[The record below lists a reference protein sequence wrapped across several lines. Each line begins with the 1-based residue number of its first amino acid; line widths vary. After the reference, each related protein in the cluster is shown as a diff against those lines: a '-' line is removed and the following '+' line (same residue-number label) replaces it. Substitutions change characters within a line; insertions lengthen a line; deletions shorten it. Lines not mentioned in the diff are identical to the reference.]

1 VNGLLLALLAA
12 VAVLLALLAA
22 ALVRWRELSL
32 GLAGLEELRRGQQ
45 TLRSELQQSR
55 EASLARLGEAAQGLR
70 LQLGQAQ
77 RTLAELRGLE
87 QGRAEQAAR
96 SADSLR
102 RLEHVLAGS
111 ASRGAAGE
119 SLLRE
124 ALLALPAD
132 LLLCDVP
139 FGSRVVEFALR
150 LPDGRL
156 LPIDSKWPALA
167 PLARLAQ
174 AEDEDERR
182 RCVEQVRSE
191 LRTRAREMARYLDGE
206 RTLALALLAVPDAA
220 YAAAP
225 EARAEGYREG
235 VLVVPYSLALPAAL
249 LVYRLASRF
258 GLQGDG
264 DRLGECLQRLGQAL
278 GQADEEL
285 EGRFSRGLVQLE
297 NGRDALR
304 RHLGEA
310 RQALAGTQREPA
322 PDRAAAVPAQP
333 AP

>member
-1 VNGLLLALLAA
+1 MTNLLALIGLGVAALAVLAA
-12 VAVLLALLAA
+12 LALARLRQAARDLPALAA
-22 ALVRWRELSL
+22 MVDQ
-32 GLAGLEELRRGQQ
+32 LRRGHED
-45 TLRSELQQSR
+45 LRAELRQSR
-55 EASLARLGEAAQGLR
+55 EASLLQLDQAAQGLR

-77 RTLAELRGLE
+77 RSLAELRGLE
-87 QGRAEQAAR
+87 QGRADLMSR

-167 PLARLAQ
+167 PLERLAT
-174 AEDEDERR
+174 AEDEAERR
-182 RCVEQVRSE
+182 KLAEQVRGE
-191 LRTRAREMARYLDGE
+191 LRVRAREMARYLDGE

-225 EARAEGYREG
+225 EARAEGFREG
-235 VLVVPYSLALPAAL
+235 VLVVPYTLALPAAL
-249 LVYRLASRF
+249 LVYRLALRF
-258 GLQGDG
+258 GAQADG
-264 DRLGECLQRLGQAL
+264 DRLGEALQRLGQAL
-278 GQADEEL
+278 AQADEEL
-285 EGRFSRGLVQLE
+285 EGRVSRGLVQVE

-304 RHLGEA
+304 RHVSEA
-310 RQALAGTQREPA
+310 RQALTTA
-322 PDRAAAVPAQP
+322 AQP
-333 AP
+333 VQPGSSG

>member
-1 VNGLLLALLAA
+1 MTTLLFLLLAA
-12 VAVLLALLAA
+12 VAGLAVLLGLALARL
-22 ALVRWRELSL
+22 RDLSV
-32 GLAGLEELRRGQQ
+32 GLAGLDELRRGHEG
-45 TLRSELQQSR
+45 LRTELRQSR
-55 EASLARLGEAAQGLR
+55 EASLLQLDQAAQGLR

-77 RTLAELRGLE
+77 RSLAELRGLE
-87 QGRAEQAAR
+87 QGRADQAAR

-167 PLARLAQ
+167 PLERLGQ
-174 AEDEDERR
+174 SEDEAERR
-182 RCVEQVRSE
+182 RLVEQVRSE
-191 LRTRAREMARYLDGE
+191 LRSRAREMARYLDGE

-225 EARAEGYREG
+225 EARAEGFREG

-249 LVYRLASRF
+249 LVYRLALRF
-258 GLQGDG
+258 GLQADG
-264 DRLGECLQRLGQAL
+264 DRLGEALQRLGQAL
-278 GQADEEL
+278 TQADEEL

-310 RQALAGTQREPA
+310 RQALAGTQLPEPA
-322 PDRAAAVPAQP
+322 VAPASEP
-333 AP
+333 